1 VRQCATA
8 SAPRQRLR
16 QRSSTEAIIGGVT
29 GTIGRPET
37 LLLGR
42 YDADGVL
49 RYIGHTRPLTPS
61 QRAEFA
67 GVLRPPRSSRQ
78 RATTHP
84 WPRPLPAS
92 WLGHLGISPYDVP
105 LTVTD

>member
-49 RYIGHTRPLTPS
+49 RYINPRLLRRMRAQKTSRWWRRDRPGLQS
-61 QRAEFA
+61 DSEKAR
-67 GVLRPPRSSRQ
+67 
-78 RATTHP
+78 
-84 WPRPLPAS
+84 
-92 WLGHLGISPYDVP
+92 
-105 LTVTD
+105 